1 MGLPIACSN
10 RGPMPKVLAEGGVYF
25 DPEDTDSIPVAVEK
39 RARTLSEKYPW
50 ARCALETWEFVR
62 EVD

>member
-1 MGLPIACSN
+1 
-10 RGPMPKVLAEGGVYF
+10 MPKVLAEGGVYF